1 MNGQENEIQRAV
13 VIRHFMKP
21 IVRRTEFVLKSAF
34 PKDVAQIEL
43 LAKTFMENKQ
53 ASWWI
58 NNGKDI
64 LYPFEAAQSFSFNA
78 ALSNCLVCAT
88 IMIADH
94 TSLAILLDE
103 PVNQIDSARSDALAW
118 SSIIEK
124 AKTQIWLLSQDFGS
138 I

>member
-1 MNGQENEIQRAV
+1 MNGQESEIQRAI

-21 IVRRTEFVLKSAF
+21 IISRTEFVLKSVF
-34 PKDVAQIEL
+34 PKDVVQIQL
-43 LAKTFMENKQ
+43 LTQMFMENKQ

-64 LYPFEAAQSFSFNA
+64 LYPFESAQSYLFSSG
-78 ALSNCLVCAT
+78 LSNCLVCAT

-94 TSLAILLDE
+94 TSLSILLDE

-124 AKTQIWLLSQDFGS
+124 AKTQIWLISQNLGL

>member
-21 IVRRTEFVLKSAF
+21 IVRRTEFVLKSVF
-34 PKDVAQIEL
+34 PKDVVQIEL
-43 LAKTFMENKQ
+43 LAKMLMENQQ

-64 LYPFEAAQSFSFNA
+64 LCPFESAQCFSFSS

-103 PVNQIDSARSDALAW
+103 PVKQIDSARSDELAW
-118 SSIIEK
+118 LSIIEK
-124 AKTQIWLLSQDFGS
+124 AKTQVWLSNKDLGS